1 MKNIKL
7 TVSCIHRSS
16 LLKLVASTS
25 SRPVGDV
32 RLTKVTIFA
41 INHNVFDL

>member
-7 TVSCIHRSS
+7 TVLCIHRSS
-16 LLKLVASTS
+16 LLKLVVSTN
-25 SRPVGDV
+25 SRPTGDV
-32 RLTKVTIFA
+32 RLTKVTIFM